1 MSKNIN
7 NYTYCSQRFPL
18 GVVKYTSI
26 ARNQT
31 GIIILGTSDGT
42 FEVLSA
48 ETMDPDSYDSY
59 STHDDAIFGVVF
71 NHDGTLFATGSR
83 DNSAKVWAISDDGQ
97 TVSCV
102 ATLDASEYGVSS
114 LAFNCDST
122 LLVAGGSSDEIA
134 TVWNISHGLDGQ
146 IVVSHATNI
155 MAEGGNHIYSIGFH
169 QTIPNIVA
177 TGHSDGT
184 IQLWDLSNETPDCM
198 KSLIGHTFCV
208 STLAFL
214 QDGSGLVSG
223 SYDGTVKIWRDVVND
238 KTSSFVQ
245 TIGTPNNEDL
255 PYDVAVRVNTVAI
268 DHTTDVFALGKSNG
282 IIEFWN
288 LSSDG
293 TNSTLIKTI
302 RGTNKTIECVGFS
315 FGTFLLLGDREIQLI
330 PQ

>member
-1 MSKNIN
+1 MLKNCTN
-7 NYTYCSQRFPL
+7 CSQRFLL
-18 GVVKYTSI
+18 GALQYTSI
-26 ARNQT
+26 AHNKN

-42 FEVLSA
+42 FKVLSA
-48 ETMDPDSYDSY
+48 ETMDPVSY
-59 STHDDAIFGVVF
+59 SAHYDAIFVVVF

-83 DNSAKVWAISDDGQ
+83 DNSAKVWEISDDGQ

-102 ATLDASEYGVSS
+102 ATLDASEYGVFS
-114 LAFNCDST
+114 LAFNCNST

-134 TVWNISHGLDGQ
+134 TVWNISHCLDGL

-155 MAEGGNHIYSIGFH
+155 MAEEGNHVYSVGFH
-169 QTIPNIVA
+169 PTRPNIVA
-177 TGHSDGT
+177 TGHFDGT

-198 KSLIGHTFCV
+198 KRLIGHTFCV

-223 SYDGTVKIWRDVVND
+223 SYDGTVKICRCVVND
-238 KTSSFVQ
+238 DSPPSFVQ
-245 TIGTPNNEDL
+245 TIGTVNDGL

-268 DHTTDVFALGKSNG
+268 NHTTNVFALGKSNG

-293 TNSTLIKTI
+293 TNSRLIKTI
-302 RGTNKTIECVGFS
+302 RGTNETIVCVDFS
-315 FGTFLLLGDREIQLI
+315 FGTFLLLGDREIQII

>member
-1 MSKNIN
+1 MSKNIK

-18 GVVKYTSI
+18 GALQYTSI
-26 ARNQT
+26 ARNQNR
-31 GIIILGTSDGT
+31 IIILGTSDGN
-42 FEVLSA
+42 FEVLS
-48 ETMDPDSYDSY
+48 ETIDPVSY
-59 STHDDAIFGVVF
+59 SAHDDAIFVVVF

-83 DNSAKVWAISDDGQ
+83 DNSAKVWAISDDGK
-97 TVSCV
+97 TISCV
-102 ATLDASEYGVSS
+102 ATLDASQYGVSS
-114 LAFNCDST
+114 LAFNFDST

-134 TVWNISHGLDGQ
+134 TVWKISHDVDGQ

-155 MAEGGNHIYSIGFH
+155 TEELGNYIYSIGFH
-169 QTIPNIVA
+169 PNIQNIVA
-177 TGHSDGT
+177 TGSGNGT
-184 IQLWDLSNETPDCM
+184 IKLWDLSNETPACM
-198 KSLIGHTFCV
+198 NTLIGHRFCV

-223 SYDGTVKIWRDVVND
+223 SYDGTVKIWRDVLND
-238 KTSSFVQ
+238 ETLSFVQ

-255 PYDVAVRVNTVAI
+255 PYDEAVRVNTVAI
-268 DHTTDVFALGKSNG
+268 DHRTNAIALGKSNG

-293 TNSTLIKTI
+293 TISKLIRIIQETNETI
-302 RGTNKTIECVGFS
+302 QCVGFS